1 MLNEVYITRIAKF
14 LPNQP
19 ISNDEMEEYIGL
31 IHEQSSKSKRIVL
44 RNNGIKRRFYA
55 MDKNGK
61 ATHTNAQMAALAIEQ
76 LFASNETE
84 LKEIELMCCGTSSP
98 DQWMPSHAVMVHGWL
113 AKSNA
118 MEVIS
123 PSGNCCSGMHALKYA
138 WLAVRAG
145 DAKNAVVSGSER
157 TSRIMHHQSFEE
169 EAKKLEAMEDNP
181 YISFDK
187 EFLRWMLSDGAAA
200 VLLNNKPN
208 ANGLSIRIDAIE
220 GVSYA
225 HQVEPC
231 MYSAADK
238 LPDGTFVSYMDFS
251 PTEIMQNSVLSI
263 KQDVKLLSKY
273 IVDLGTDK
281 LVSMLQKHYLPADKI
296 DYFLPHISS
305 EFFRSKMAEGFANKG
320 LHIPQEKWFTNLSSV
335 GNVGAGSVYLMLEEL
350 LNNNKLKK
358 GQKIVVAV
366 PESARF
372 SYVFGILTV
381 V

>member
-55 MDKNGK
+55 MDKSGK

-76 LFASNETE
+76 LFTANEAE
-84 LKEIELMCCGTSSP
+84 LKEIELLCCGTSSP

-113 AKSNA
+113 PNGNA

-200 VLLNNKPN
+200 VLLNDKPN

-225 HQVEPC
+225 NQVEPC

-281 LVSMLQKHYLPADKI
+281 LISMLQKHNLPADKI
-296 DYFLPHISS
+296 DLFLPHISS

-320 LHIPQEKWFTNLSSV
+320 LHIPQDNWFTNLSSV

-350 LNNNKLKK
+350 LNSNKLIK